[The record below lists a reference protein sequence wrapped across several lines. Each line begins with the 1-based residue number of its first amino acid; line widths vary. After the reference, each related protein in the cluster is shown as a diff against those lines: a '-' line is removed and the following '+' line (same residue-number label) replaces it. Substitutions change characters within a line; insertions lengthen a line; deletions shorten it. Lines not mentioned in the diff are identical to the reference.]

1 MFKERPQDPATLRTI
16 FFPVQGDFG
25 NKSMKWLSKDDQAK
39 GPRTLNTA
47 FTIQGGTFTLR
58 HPTLLFNLDDDT
70 YKAVFQRIVA
80 ADRRTKVK
88 SWGAITN
95 LIRLVEQV
103 IPRLLMHIIYWW
115 DMRFRKPSN
124 ADRALHD
131 FDFVQVIAQTVM
143 SRRRIEGVTR
153 GPAMTDADAAQGFV
167 TELIKSVMMK
177 KDIWREKSL
186 DAWVGPE
193 SNHGCIITL

>member
-1 MFKERPQDPATLRTI
+1 
-16 FFPVQGDFG
+16 
-25 NKSMKWLSKDDQAK
+25 
-39 GPRTLNTA
+39 
-47 FTIQGGTFTLR
+47 
-58 HPTLLFNLDDDT
+58 
-70 YKAVFQRIVA
+70 
-80 ADRRTKVK
+80 
-88 SWGAITN
+88 
-95 LIRLVEQV
+95 
-103 IPRLLMHIIYWW
+103 
-115 DMRFRKPSN
+115 MRFRNPSN

-143 SRRRIEGVTR
+143 SRRCIEGVTRGPAR

-167 TELIKSVMMK
+167 TELIKSVMKK